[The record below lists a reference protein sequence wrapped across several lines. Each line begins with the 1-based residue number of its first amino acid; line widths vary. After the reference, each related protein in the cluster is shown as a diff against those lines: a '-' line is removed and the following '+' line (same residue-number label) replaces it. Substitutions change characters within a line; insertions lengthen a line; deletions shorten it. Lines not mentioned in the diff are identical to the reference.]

1 MTSCTEVATFLV
13 NQHVLGARLASYNA
27 IRVPFTF
34 NNLLLR
40 AKYKLTLAIYTNMYV
55 ACSL

>member
-40 AKYKLTLAIYTNMYV
+40 AKYKLV
-55 ACSL
+55 